1 LIQAKIAQQPLAAP
15 AEEPVVLNLLEALKQ
30 SVAASQ
36 AEKGAQSSA
45 AAQSRKSRA
54 RRKSG

>member
-1 LIQAKIAQQPLAAP
+1 
-15 AEEPVVLNLLEALKQ
+15 VVLNLLDALKQ

-36 AEKGAQSSA
+36 AEKGAQRSA